1 MMTAAGSDGNPF
13 LNTAIEGSA
22 MALALFDL
30 DRTLLS
36 VNAGQLWVRREMR
49 LGYIGRWQATKA
61 AAWIFG
67 YHLGF
72 SRIEKVL
79 EDAIG
84 TLRGTSEEAVDRR
97 TRAFYEEEVAATYR
111 PRAHDALE
119 AHRARGDTLA
129 LLSSTSIYLARPVME
144 ALSIPHALCNRFEVV
159 DGVFTGRAE
168 GTLCFGPGK
177 LEHAQ
182 RLASE
187 LGERLEDAT
196 FYTDSM
202 SDRVV
207 MEAVGTPV
215 AVHPDPS
222 LARLAAKRG
231 WRIEDWGTTVAKKRG

>member
-1 MMTAAGSDGNPF
+1 
-13 LNTAIEGSA
+13 

-79 EDAIG
+79 QDAIG
-84 TLRGTSEEAVDRR
+84 TLTGTSEEAVERR

-111 PRAHDALE
+111 PRAREVLE
-119 AHRARGDTLA
+119 QHRARGDRLA

-144 ALSIPHALCNRFEVV
+144 SLGIEHALCNRFEVV
-159 DGVFTGRAE
+159 DGVFTGRAT

-177 LEHAQ
+177 LEHAR

-196 FYTDSM
+196 FYTDSA
-202 SDRVV
+202 SDLAV
-207 MEAVGTPV
+207 MEVVGTPV
-215 AVHPDPS
+215 AVHPDPT
-222 LARLAAKRG
+222 LARIASKRG
-231 WRIEDWGTTVAKKRG
+231 WRVEDWGTTEVRKKKA